1 MPCLIEDYLYY
12 YNNSLTPVA
21 LAQRQVLA
29 APAADFYRLSI
40 SGSYRILNVNPNI
53 TSSASKFGI
62 MAVTDAA
69 GLFSI
74 TLPYGASETHPTS
87 PSPQWSI
94 VLPDGRVLTGVV
106 PSVAG
111 PLTLDDLIQT
121 YDWGF
126 NTSIYVAPV
135 TPGTLARGTVTFTAS
150 ESESVVFVGF
160 AFASAN
166 YIITLTPSIDTDT
179 EDPPVVAW
187 SAKTTTGFTINASGS
202 FTGSVD
208 WRAEL

>member
-1 MPCLIEDYLYY
+1 
-12 YNNSLTPVA
+12 
-21 LAQRQVLA
+21 VLA
-29 APAADFYRLSI
+29 VPAADFYRLSI

-53 TSSASKFGI
+53 TTSASKFGI
-62 MAVTDAA
+62 VAVTDAA

-87 PSPQWSI
+87 PAPQWSI
-94 VLPDGRVLTGVV
+94 ALPDGRVITGVV

-121 YDWGF
+121 YDWVL

-150 ESESVVFVGF
+150 DAENVVFVGF

-166 YIITLTPSIDTDT
+166 YIITLTPSVDTDT
-179 EDPPVVAW
+179 GDPPAVAW
-187 SAKTTTGFTINASGS
+187 SSKTTTGFTINTSGT